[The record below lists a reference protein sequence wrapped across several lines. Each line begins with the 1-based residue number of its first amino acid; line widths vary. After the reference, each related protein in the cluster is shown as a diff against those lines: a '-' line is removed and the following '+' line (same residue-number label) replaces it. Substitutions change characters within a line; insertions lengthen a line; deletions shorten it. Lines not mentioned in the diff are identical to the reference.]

1 MTSSPLLVEPLA
13 AAPNATITVPGSK
26 SHTNRALICAAL
38 AEGRS
43 RLDGVLFADDT
54 RAMMDSLG
62 RLGIDLTADAEAAT
76 VEITGCGGEVP
87 AGPATFDV
95 VQSGTTGRFL
105 LALLAL
111 GEGPYVIDGDPQ
123 LRARPVG
130 PLVDA
135 IRQLGTTV
143 VGDSLPLRIEGPRLC
158 GGDVVVPG
166 NASSQF
172 LSGLLMAAPFVAT
185 GDDPAASAA
194 GPQPALDRPVMTIE
208 VAGGALVSRPYV
220 DLTLAT
226 MADFG
231 VSVGLDGNRFLVPAA
246 RYQATT
252 LAIEPDASAA
262 TYFFAAA
269 AITGGRVRITGLG
282 VDTVQGDLG
291 FVGLLQQMGATVT
304 QGPDWT
310 EVVGPEQLQG
320 IDVDMADMSDAA
332 QTLAIVAAFAET
344 PTRVTGIG
352 FIRHKETD
360 RVTAVVTELQRRGI
374 EASLDDDGFTVKP
387 GRPQPGV
394 VETYDDHRMAMS
406 FALLGLRHPGIAI
419 ADPGCV
425 AKTFPDYFSVL
436 DQLRA

>member
-1 MTSSPLLVEPLA
+1 MTPTPLMVEPLA
-13 AAPNATITVPGSK
+13 AAPDATITVPGSK

-54 RAMMDSLG
+54 WAMMNSLNA
-62 RLGIDLTADAEAAT
+62 LGLDLAT
-76 VEITGCGGEVP
+76 DPEGASVEVTGCGGDVP
-87 AGPATFDV
+87 AGPAELDV

-111 GEGPYVIDGDPQ
+111 GPGPYLIDGHPQ

-135 IRQLGTTV
+135 IRRLGTTV
-143 VGDSLPLRIEGPRLC
+143 VGESLPLRVEGPRMS
-158 GGDVVVPG
+158 GGHVVVPG

-172 LSGLLMAAPFVAT
+172 LSGLLMSAPLAATTA
-185 GDDPAASAA
+185 DDGA
-194 GPQPALDRPVMTIE
+194 QPASGADGAPVLTIE
-208 VAGGALVSRPYV
+208 VAGGELVSRPYV
-220 DLTLAT
+220 ELTLAT

-231 VSVGLDGNRFLVPAA
+231 VHVGLDGSRFLVPSA
-246 RYQATT
+246 RYRATDI
-252 LAIEPDASAA
+252 AIEPDASAA

-282 VDTVQGDLG
+282 TDTVQGDLG
-291 FVGLLQQMGATVT
+291 FVGLLQQMGATVS

-310 EVVGPEQLQG
+310 EVVGPQALQG

-332 QTLAIVAAFAET
+332 QTLAIVATFAET

-387 GRPQPGV
+387 GRPQSGV

-436 DQLRA
+436 DRLRA

>member
-1 MTSSPLLVEPLA
+1 MTSSPHLVEPLV
-13 AAPNATITVPGSK
+13 AAPDTTITVPGSK

-54 RAMMDSLG
+54 RAMMDSLR
-62 RLGIDLTADAEAAT
+62 RLGIDLDADAETAS
-76 VEITGCGGEVP
+76 VEMTGCGGEIP
-87 AGPATFDV
+87 PGPAEVDV

-111 GEGPYVIDGDPQ
+111 GPGPYVIDGHPQ

-130 PLVDA
+130 PMVDA
-135 IRQLGTTV
+135 IRQMGTTV
-143 VGDSLPLRIEGPRLC
+143 VGDSLPIRVEGPPM
-158 GGDVVVPG
+158 GGGTVVVPG

-172 LSGLLMAAPFVAT
+172 LSGLLMSAPFAT
-185 GDDPAASAA
+185 VDAAEAESN
-194 GPQPALDRPVMTIE
+194 RPVMTIE
-208 VAGGALVSRPYV
+208 VAGGELVSRPYV
-220 DLTLAT
+220 ELTLAT

-231 VSVGLDGNRFLVPAA
+231 VYVGLDGSRFLVPSA
-246 RYQATT
+246 RYQATK

-282 VDTVQGDLG
+282 TNTVQGDLG
-291 FVGLLQQMGATVT
+291 FVGLLQQMGATVS
-304 QGPDWT
+304 QGADWT
-310 EVVGPEQLQG
+310 EVVGPDRLRG

-332 QTLAIVAAFAET
+332 QTLAIVATFAET

-374 EASLDDDGFTVKP
+374 EASLDDDGFTIKP
-387 GRPQPGV
+387 GPAQPGT

-436 DQLRA
+436 DRLRG